1 MNFGDL
7 LKDKKKCQ
15 EIALNHWDS
24 SKMPDGSTFSTTK
37 VGEKWPVEFMPYWR
51 KWMRERP
58 QTPETHFSAW
68 ATVHDV
74 PFWIEVVKHINNDVI
89 LGRGLA
95 WAGMHG
101 NLAAFAAAP
110 NAAIDQYAVNT
121 FAPPSS
127 GHRMARLASEQAKI
141 VHPDVVVFMRDRGN
155 WDQADI
161 SRLARAYALGDVDG
175 AGILRIDRLSRG
187 LTGFEPAFYHGWY
200 TKAMIQLNLN
210 ADEQAHLVGHILL
223 HVDKYFS
230 LDTQHHR
237 SVLHPDVDVG
247 LLKLALGSS
256 QAWAWGSQFDTAK
269 PELRDIYATLESVA
283 KAMYAGK
290 TWVPEAG
297 SHPGMAMMVDLTPPR
312 TTMELYRLGVQC
324 ARIELG
330 NTATVDALALP
341 SLE

>member
-1 MNFGDL
+1 
-7 LKDKKKCQ
+7 
-15 EIALNHWDS
+15 
-24 SKMPDGSTFSTTK
+24 MPDGSTFSTTK

-101 NLAAFAAAP
+101 NLSAFAAAS

-127 GHRMARLASEQAKI
+127 GHRIARLASEQAKI

-161 SRLARAYALGDVDG
+161 SRLARAYALDDPDG

-187 LTGFEPAFYHGWY
+187 LTGFEPTFYHDWY
-200 TKAMIQLNLN
+200 TKAMTQLNLN
-210 ADEQAHLVGHILL
+210 ADEQAHLVAHMLSR
-223 HVDKYFS
+223 VDKYFGMN
-230 LDTQHHR
+230 TEHHR
-237 SVLHPDVDVG
+237 SILHPDVDVG
-247 LLKLALGSS
+247 LLKLALGSTPG
-256 QAWAWGSQFDTAK
+256 WAFGSAFDRAK
-269 PELRDIYATLESVA
+269 PELREVYATIESVA
-283 KAMYAGK
+283 KTMYVEK
-290 TWVPEAG
+290 PWVPETD
-297 SHPGMAMMVDLTPPR
+297 SHPGLAMMVDLAPPR
-312 TTMELYRLGVQC
+312 TAMELYRLGVQC
-324 ARIELG
+324 SKIELG
-330 NTATVDALALP
+330 QTVSVEAIALP